1 MTAPSLSS
9 VPASYYDPAAQTW
22 TTVAPD
28 VEAAIQCTR
37 CGQPLVRLDSGWM
50 CNTCPVIVQKIIDD
64 AVIRERLEAPMKAEV
79 MRKVAEQTEKTLNF
93 LRVRSQWAGRF
104 GVVAG
109 VAGEPASATAAD
121 GAANGK
127 PARKSRA
134 KKPAAEST
142 LPPPVS
148 E

>member
-1 MTAPSLSS
+1 MTAPSLSA
-9 VPASYYDPAAQTW
+9 VPASYYDPATQQW

-50 CNTCPVIVQKIIDD
+50 CNTCPVIAQKIIDD

-79 MRKVAEQTEKTLNF
+79 MRKVAERTEKTLAF
-93 LRVRSQWAGRF
+93 LRVRSQWASRF
-104 GVVAG
+104 G
-109 VAGEPASATAAD
+109 VAGEPPSAAAAN
-121 GAANGK
+121 GTANGK
-127 PARKSRA
+127 PKRVSRK
-134 KKPAAEST
+134 KAAEPA